1 MYVKFYFENWIA
13 IYKIIS
19 NKNNHFDFMY
29 QSRMRKYEP
38 NSENSYKIP
47 DRIKIIKN
55 SNTTSTNAKYNI
67 NYYKWFIIF
76 NTSYL

>member
-1 MYVKFYFENWIA
+1 
-13 IYKIIS
+13 
-19 NKNNHFDFMY
+19 
-29 QSRMRKYEP
+29 MRKYEP

-67 NYYKWFIIF
+67 NYYK
-76 NTSYL
+76 